1 MKINIFTEIE
11 LTNIKTTGIVT
22 GYKGLMEGLEKE
34 GVDVVMNAKEGYDIL
49 HIHSFGPLSLVKAI
63 REKKPVVITTHTVP
77 DEMSL
82 LYLGG
87 TYIQGLFE
95 KYLTFVY
102 NQADLLIC
110 PSEFAKNR
118 VKKMGVKSRIVVESN
133 GIHTHKFSRSEEK
146 RKKFR
151 RDYNIKD
158 GETVVGCVGIPSK
171 RKGLDVVVD
180 AAKKLSDVK
189 FFWIGENVYGRLLKD
204 YKYLERLKTHHP
216 KNLLITGYV
225 DDIQAAY
232 SGMDIFL
239 FPTMIET
246 EGLVILEATCSDLPI
261 ITSKVEGLSWV
272 KDKEQCIKAETTEEY
287 VEAIS
292 TLMDHP
298 EKGKELVKSAKALT
312 VEKNI
317 SVVIKRVIKLYES
330 LL

>member
-22 GYKGLMEGLEKE
+22 GYKGLIEGLEKE
-34 GVDVVMNAKEGYDIL
+34 GVEVVLNAKKDYDIL
-49 HIHSFGPLSLVKAI
+49 HIHSFGPLSLIKAI
-63 REKKPVVITTHTVP
+63 REKKPVVFTTHTVP

-82 LYLGG
+82 LYRGG

-118 VKKMGVKSRIVVESN
+118 VKKMGVKSKSVVESN
-133 GIHTHKFSRSEEK
+133 GIHTYKFNRSQKK
-146 RKKFR
+146 RKIFR
-151 RDYNIKD
+151 RDNNIKD
-158 GETVVGCVGIPSK
+158 NETVVGCVGIPSK

-180 AAKKLSDVK
+180 LAEQMPEVK
-189 FFWIGENVYGRLLKD
+189 FIWIGENVYGHLLKD
-204 YKYLERLKTHHP
+204 YKYLEKLKMNHP
-216 KNLLITGYV
+216 KNLFITGYV

-261 ITSKVEGLSWV
+261 ITSKVAGLNWV
-272 KDKEQCIKAETTEEY
+272 KDEEQCIKAETTNEY
-287 VEAIS
+287 IEAIT
-292 TLMDHP
+292 TLINHP
-298 EKGKELVKSAKALT
+298 EKAKKLVESAKNLT

-317 SVVIKRVIKLYES
+317 SVVIKRIIKLYES

>member
-1 MKINIFTEIE
+1 MKVNIFTEIE
-11 LTNIKTTGIVT
+11 FTNIKTTGIVT
-22 GYKGLMEGLEKE
+22 GYKGLMEELEKE
-34 GVDVVMNAKEGYDIL
+34 GVEVIVNAKEDYDIL
-49 HIHSFGPLSLVKAI
+49 HVHSFGPLSLVKAI

-82 LYLGG
+82 LYRGG

-102 NQADLLIC
+102 NQADLLIS
-110 PSEFAKNR
+110 PSEFARNR

-133 GIHTHKFSRSEEK
+133 GIHTYKFGKSQEK
-146 RKKFR
+146 RESFR
-151 RDYNIKD
+151 KIYKIKD
-158 GETVVGCVGIPSK
+158 EETVVGCVGIPSK

-180 AAKKLSDVK
+180 MAKKFSDVK
-189 FFWIGENVYGRLLKD
+189 FIWIGENVYGHLLKD
-204 YKYLERLKTHHP
+204 YKYLERLKTDHP

-261 ITSKVEGLSWV
+261 ITSKIPGLSWV
-272 KDKEQCIKAETTEEY
+272 KDGVQCLKAETTEEY

-292 TLMDHP
+292 TLMNHP
-298 EKGKELVKSAKALT
+298 AKGKELVKSAKTLT
-312 VEKNI
+312 VEKDIN
-317 SVVIKRVIKLYES
+317 VVIKRIIKLYES

>member
-22 GYKGLMEGLEKE
+22 GYKGLIEGLEKE
-34 GVDVVMNAKEGYDIL
+34 GVEVVVNAKKDYDIL

-63 REKKPVVITTHTVP
+63 REKKPVIFTTHTVP
-77 DEMSL
+77 DEVSL
-82 LYLGG
+82 LYRGG

-118 VKKMGVKSRIVVESN
+118 VKKMGVKSKIVVESN
-133 GIHTHKFSRSEEK
+133 GIHTYKFSRSQKK
-146 RKKFR
+146 REIFR
-151 RDYNIKD
+151 RDHNIKD
-158 GETVVGCVGIPSK
+158 KETVIGCVGIPSK

-180 AAKKLSDVK
+180 LAEQLPYVK
-189 FFWIGENVYGRLLKD
+189 FIWIGENVYGHLLKD
-204 YKYLERLKTHHP
+204 YKYLEKLKNNHP
-216 KNLLITGYV
+216 KNLIITGYV

-272 KDKEQCIKAETTEEY
+272 KDEEQCIKAETTDEY
-287 VEAIS
+287 IEAIT
-292 TLMDHP
+292 TLINHP
-298 EKGKELVKSAKALT
+298 EKAKKLVESAKRLT

-317 SVVIKRVIKLYES
+317 SVVIKRIIKLYES

>member
-22 GYKGLMEGLEKE
+22 GYKGLIEGLEKK
-34 GVDVVMNAKEGYDIL
+34 GVEVVVNAKKEYDIL
-49 HIHSFGPLSLVKAI
+49 HIHSFGPLSLIKAI
-63 REKKPVVITTHTVP
+63 REKKPVVFTTHTVP

-82 LYLGG
+82 LYRGG

-110 PSEFAKNR
+110 PSEFAQNR
-118 VKKMGVKSRIVVESN
+118 VKKMGVKSKSVVESN
-133 GIHTHKFSRSEEK
+133 GIHTNKFSKSQKK
-146 RKKFR
+146 REKFR
-151 RDYNIKD
+151 RDYNFRD
-158 GETVVGCVGIPSK
+158 NETVVGCVGIPSK
-171 RKGLDVVVD
+171 RKGLDVVAD
-180 AAKKLSDVK
+180 LAKRMPDVK
-189 FFWIGENVYGRLLKD
+189 FIWIGENVYGRLLKD
-204 YKYLERLKTHHP
+204 YTYLEKLKNNHP

-261 ITSKVEGLSWV
+261 ITSKVAGLSWV
-272 KDKEQCIKAETTEEY
+272 KDKEQCIKAETTDEY
-287 VEAIS
+287 IEAIT
-292 TLMDHP
+292 TLINHP
-298 EKGKELVKSAKALT
+298 EKAKKLVESAKILT

-317 SVVIKRVIKLYES
+317 SVVIKRIIKLYES